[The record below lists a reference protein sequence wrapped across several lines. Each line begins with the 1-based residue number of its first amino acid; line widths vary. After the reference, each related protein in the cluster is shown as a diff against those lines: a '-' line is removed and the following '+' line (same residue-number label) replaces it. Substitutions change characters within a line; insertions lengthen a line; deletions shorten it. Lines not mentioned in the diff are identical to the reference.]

1 MYSMSSIFPTTF
13 IEIKFNI
20 APQYQLINY
29 QLISGKNIVNYSGR

>member
-1 MYSMSSIFPTTF
+1 MFAIFPTTF

-29 QLISGKNIVNYSGR
+29 QLISGKKYC